1 MIFRVTKGN
10 SILYTFNIPKEEK
23 SEESSSM
30 TAFICVVETGGIM
43 LTKLHKVCDSF
54 GAKRY
59 KLPTNKD
66 DIFEKIKHIEDT
78 LTETKQLHIMAE
90 KKYKE

>member
-10 SILYTFNIPKEEK
+10 SILYTFDVPKEQKQENRTP
-23 SEESSSM
+23 M
-30 TAFICVVETGGIM
+30 VAFVCVLETGGIM
-43 LTKLHKVCDSF
+43 LTKIHRVCDSF

-66 DIFEKIKHIEDT
+66 TMFEKIKEIEDT
-78 LTETKQLHIMAE
+78 LTETKQLHLMAG